1 MKQRTLQWNVVKD
14 DGGQAMTEFVI
25 VIPIILMFFFA
36 MLQYFA
42 DVQAS
47 QLGNYAAYVAAR
59 VYAVDNSVDA
69 SGSQGEAEKAAAMA
83 LAPIARPVPGEIGG
97 PTSVGSDIGG
107 VLNTV
112 LGSGL
117 GNYVAGY
124 AMAKYVRL
132 NSSILGGSVIVTNEG
147 SPMQVDVTIN
157 YPQPVFIPGLAGM
170 WNFVTGDKIYYSMKP
185 LRQGLSGIPSYVLPV
200 YETADQAQQFSQLLA
215 QYDSG
220 AASSISS
227 IVSSI
232 PVVMLPYIN
241 IQSKC
246 SMGYANW
253 QKYDGGP
260 RLPPTG
266 SDSDSTGTSTDG
278 QAAQQKLEQSQKD
291 EEAYKTAVAD
301 AKTKCN
307 TYCNAQT
314 DLNNAHGRDD
324 ATIAK
329 GNTKDNPGYQQAVDD
344 LAKFQ
349 KARDDAYN
357 ANNQAQTT
365 LTQDQQAVE
374 NDTGQSINPMPCSC
388 N

>member
-25 VIPIILMFFFA
+25 VIPIMLLLFFA

-42 DVQAS
+42 DVQTS

-69 SGSQGEAEKAAAMA
+69 SGSQDKAQKAAAMA

-132 NSSILGGSVIVTNEG
+132 NSSILGGSVIVTDEG

-157 YPQPVFIPGLAGM
+157 YPQPIFVPGLAEM
-170 WNFVTGDKIYYSMKP
+170 WNFITGDKIYTSMQP
-185 LRQGLSGIPSYVLPV
+185 LANGLTGGVQGYNKYLGDWEY
-200 YETADQAQQFSQLLA
+200 AQQE
-215 QYDSG
+215 
-220 AASSISS
+220 AASFGITLPNLPA
-227 IVSSI
+227 IF
-232 PVVMLPYIN
+232 LPYVN

-246 SMGYANW
+246 SIGYANW
-253 QKYDGGP
+253 QKYNGGP
-260 RLPPTG
+260 RQPPTG
-266 SDSDSTGTSTDG
+266 SDTDSTGTSTDG

-291 EEAYKTAVAD
+291 EEAYKSAVND
-301 AKTKCN
+301 AMAKCKA
-307 TYCNAQT
+307 YCNAQI

-344 LAKFQ
+344 LAKYQ
-349 KARDDAYN
+349 KARDDAY
-357 ANNQAQTT
+357 ATSNQAQTT

-374 NDTGQSINPMPCSC
+374 NDTGQPIKSVPCSC